1 MKENLKIAKNAV
13 LVIAPIGFFYQRHL
27 PTSYLLSVDNTTW
40 FVVYWLFVPMLIWH
54 FVDKE
59 NSSSTS
65 SSPPS
70 SSPSSS
76 TPAPDNWWKDKSVP
90 MKPQAAK
97 VYHRH
102 DVTWGAMNKP
112 FDEYATG
119 DEPSDSWF
127 LRHNID
133 KVEFKLFL
141 NESKL
146 KMAALRYPKPVL
158 KNYDK
163 WVDERAFPK
172 VITEVDRRQPITP
185 THSRETIQEEVT
197 MYDFFAHPL
206 YKEFETREGIN
217 LKDTKL
223 EVLQIYKLFKAYLLL
238 NHNIE
243 ITTKDL

>member
-40 FVVYWLFVPMLIWH
+40 FIAYWLFVPMLIWH
-54 FVDKE
+54 FVDSE
-59 NSSSTS
+59 ASISTPVPKS
-65 SSPPS
+65 PSAPRPPS
-70 SSPSSS
+70 SSMGG
-76 TPAPDNWWKDKSVP
+76 TGWKKFDKAPA
-90 MKPQAAK
+90 QK

-112 FDEYATG
+112 FEEYAAG
-119 DEPSDSWF
+119 DEPSSSWF

-133 KVEFKLFL
+133 LIEFKRFVS
-141 NESKL
+141 ESNLKYGDLYFHPKL
-146 KMAALRYPKPVL
+146 TL
-158 KNYDK
+158 KKYDN
-163 WVDERAFPK
+163 WAEANAFPK
-172 VITEVDRRQPITP
+172 SIKEINRGKPITP

>member
-13 LVIAPIGFFYQRHL
+13 LVIAPIGFFFQRHL

-54 FVDKE
+54 FVDSE
-59 NSSSTS
+59 ASISTPVPKS
-65 SSPPS
+65 PSTPPS
-70 SSPSSS
+70 SSMGG
-76 TPAPDNWWKDKSVP
+76 TGWKKFDKAPA
-90 MKPQAAK
+90 QK

-112 FDEYATG
+112 FEDYATG

-133 KVEFKLFL
+133 KVEFKIFL

-163 WVDERAFPK
+163 WADARGFPK
-172 VITEVDRRQPITP
+172 SIKEINRGKPITP

-243 ITTKDL
+243 ITTKD

>member
-13 LVIAPIGFFYQRHL
+13 LVIAPIGFFFQRHL

-54 FVDKE
+54 FVDSE
-59 NSSSTS
+59 ASISTPVPKS
-65 SSPPS
+65 PSTPPS
-70 SSPSSS
+70 SSMGG
-76 TPAPDNWWKDKSVP
+76 TGWKKFDKAPA
-90 MKPQAAK
+90 QK

-102 DVTWGAMNKP
+102 DVSWGAMNKP
-112 FDEYATG
+112 FEDYATG

-133 KVEFKLFL
+133 KVEFKIFL

-163 WVDERAFPK
+163 WADARGFPK
-172 VITEVDRRQPITP
+172 SIKEINRGKPITP

-243 ITTKDL
+243 ITTKD

>member
-1 MKENLKIAKNAV
+1 MGEILETFT
-13 LVIAPIGFFYQRHL
+13 IGFIVMFTISLLFSFFRHQSDEDE
-27 PTSYLLSVDNTTW
+27 PDT
-40 FVVYWLFVPMLIWH
+40 
-54 FVDKE
+54 K
-59 NSSSTS
+59 ST
-65 SSPPS
+65 PKTPS
-70 SSPSSS
+70 SSSS
-76 TPAPDNWWKDKSVP
+76 DNWWKDKSVP

>member
-1 MKENLKIAKNAV
+1 MGEILETFS
-13 LVIAPIGFFYQRHL
+13 IGFIVMFTISGLLLFFRHQSDEDEPTPTL
-27 PTSYLLSVDNTTW
+27 TPTSKTSST
-40 FVVYWLFVPMLIWH
+40 
-54 FVDKE
+54 
-59 NSSSTS
+59 SSSTS
-65 SSPPS
+65 SS
-70 SSPSSS
+70 
-76 TPAPDNWWKDKSVP
+76 TGGTGWAKFDKAPA
-90 MKPQAAK
+90 QK

-112 FDEYATG
+112 FHEYVNG
-119 DEPSDSWF
+119 DEPSSSWF

-133 KVEFKLFL
+133 LIEFKRFL
-141 NESKL
+141 SESNLKYKDLHYHPKL
-146 KMAALRYPKPVL
+146 TL
-158 KNYDK
+158 KKYDN
-163 WVDERAFPK
+163 WAEANAFPK
-172 VITEVDRRQPITP
+172 SIKEINRGKPITP

-243 ITTKDL
+243 ITTKD

>member
-1 MKENLKIAKNAV
+1 MGEL
-13 LVIAPIGFFYQRHL
+13 LETFFIGGTVAFVFSLLFSFFRDQSDEDEPTPTL
-27 PTSYLLSVDNTTW
+27 TPTSKTSST
-40 FVVYWLFVPMLIWH
+40 
-54 FVDKE
+54 
-59 NSSSTS
+59 SSSTS
-65 SSPPS
+65 SS
-70 SSPSSS
+70 
-76 TPAPDNWWKDKSVP
+76 TGGTGWAKFDKAPA
-90 MKPQAAK
+90 QK

-112 FDEYATG
+112 FHEYVNG
-119 DEPSDSWF
+119 DEPSSSWF

-133 KVEFKLFL
+133 LIEFKRFL
-141 NESKL
+141 SESNLKYKDLHYHPKL
-146 KMAALRYPKPVL
+146 TL
-158 KNYDK
+158 KKYDN
-163 WVDERAFPK
+163 WVEARGFPK
-172 VITEVDRRQPITP
+172 SIKEVNRGKPITP

>member
-1 MKENLKIAKNAV
+1 MGEL
-13 LVIAPIGFFYQRHL
+13 LETFFIGGTVAFVFSLLFSFFRDQSDEDEPTPTL
-27 PTSYLLSVDNTTW
+27 TPTSKTSST
-40 FVVYWLFVPMLIWH
+40 
-54 FVDKE
+54 
-59 NSSSTS
+59 SSSTS
-65 SSPPS
+65 SS
-70 SSPSSS
+70 
-76 TPAPDNWWKDKSVP
+76 TGGTGWAKFDKAPA
-90 MKPQAAK
+90 QK

-112 FDEYATG
+112 FHEYVNG
-119 DEPSDSWF
+119 DEPSSSWF

-133 KVEFKLFL
+133 LIEFKRFL
-141 NESKL
+141 SESNLKYKDLHYHPKL
-146 KMAALRYPKPVL
+146 TL
-158 KNYDK
+158 KKYDN
-163 WVDERAFPK
+163 WVEATGFPK
-172 VITEVDRRQPITP
+172 SIKEVNRGKPITP